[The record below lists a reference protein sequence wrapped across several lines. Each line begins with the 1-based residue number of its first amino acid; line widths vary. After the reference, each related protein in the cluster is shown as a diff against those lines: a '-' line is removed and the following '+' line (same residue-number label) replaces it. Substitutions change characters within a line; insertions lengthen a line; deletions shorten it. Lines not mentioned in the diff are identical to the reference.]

1 MTNSAAVE
9 YNARRASLNQY
20 GIAPVGN
27 SRHSSPDRQGSLPF
41 LMCSDGPEVARLVPQ
56 EISHYRIIERLG
68 AGGMGEVFLAEDI
81 HLDRKVAIKM
91 LPAKSIGNEQAKKR
105 LFREAKAAATLDHPN
120 ICAIYEVGEEGDC
133 AFIVMQYIQGRTLSR
148 IIKNN
153 PLSPLEVVD
162 IGIQAAEALAEAHS
176 RGVIH
181 RDIKPQNVII
191 TPRGQVKILDFGL
204 AKIVRDVSSIHTDE
218 TESRL
223 TETGEVVGT
232 VGYMSPE
239 QLRDLPIDARTDLF
253 SLGVTLYECATG
265 KSAFTGSSKIQISLQ
280 VIQSDPPNPSG
291 LNPAVPHE
299 LDDIIHKCIAKDADA
314 RYQSARAI
322 LADLYKLQR
331 VLQEGS
337 ALYTQPLTPTP
348 ISARPPVLKSLT
360 RNIQKAPVAA
370 KLGLLLA
377 PIVIIGIW
385 LAMRVGNQ
393 TAHQPPP
400 EARKWYEDGTR
411 AMRAGAF
418 YEASKQLEQ
427 SISIDDGFILA
438 HARLA
443 QTYLELDNTDK
454 AREELLRA
462 LSLVRDQSSL
472 ASQDSEYVDAVAATV
487 GQQFPKALEHYR
499 KLADEAAES
508 DKSNAYLE
516 LGRAYQRTENVDKAQ
531 EYYLKAIEKDSQS
544 AAAYLRLAILYGR
557 RQELKNAEDA
567 FNKAEFFYEK
577 MSNQEGRAEVFFQ
590 RGALVTTNQL
600 PEAKKHLE
608 QALEISLNAKN
619 EYQIVKTK
627 LELSALSY
635 QRGDTQRATELATEA
650 IDRAQNSRI
659 QYLATSGLINLG
671 YALMYRGELDEADKR
686 LRQALEF
693 AERDKSRSSTAR
705 ATLAL
710 GALSR
715 QKGNPDEAIKL
726 IEKALTFYK
735 EAGYPKE
742 TSTALIELANAHSD
756 KGEDE
761 IAMQTFEQQ
770 RQLAS
775 DLGDQAQ
782 LASVHSSIGS
792 LLGVEQEKYPQA
804 LAHVDES
811 YRINTQRGSKSR
823 AGYNQMNRANLLW
836 QLGRYKEA
844 KDALNEA
851 SAIAER
857 PGQPE
862 ASLKTLLA
870 WVHLVHSQ
878 MALSEG
884 RFSDATSEGQK
895 ALQLAAKQYID
906 IDVNGKFSIGLAEAL
921 SGASAQRAKL
931 LCQEAVAMA
940 KESRTPRLI
949 SSAQLAFA
957 EVLLVAKDAEGAL
970 RAALEAQALCAGF
983 GQQDSEWRAWL
994 MAARASQ
1001 IAGNWPLAQQYATQ
1015 ARGRCEG
1022 LRETWGAD
1030 AYEGYLRRPDIQNYR
1045 SQLDQILSRSK

>member
-1 MTNSAAVE
+1 M
-9 YNARRASLNQY
+9 
-20 GIAPVGN
+20 
-27 SRHSSPDRQGSLPF
+27 F
-41 LMCSDGPEVARLVPQ
+41 SDGPEVARLIPQ

-68 AGGMGEVFLAEDI
+68 AGGMGEVFLAQDI
-81 HLDRKVAIKM
+81 RLDRKVAIKM
-91 LPAKSIGNEQAKKR
+91 LPAKSIGDEQAKKR

-120 ICAIYEVGEEGDC
+120 ICSIYEVGEEGDC
-133 AFIVMQYIQGRTLSR
+133 AFIVMQYIEGRTLSR

-153 PLSPLEVVD
+153 ALSPLEVVD
-162 IGIQAAEALAEAHS
+162 VGIQAAEALAEAHS

-181 RDIKPQNVII
+181 RDIKPQNVIV
-191 TPRGQVKILDFGL
+191 TPRGRVKILDFGL
-204 AKIVRDVSSIHTDE
+204 AKIVRDVSSVHTGE

-223 TETGEVVGT
+223 TDTGEVVGT

-265 KSAFTGSSKIQISLQ
+265 KSAFSGSGKIQISLQ
-280 VIQSDPPNPSG
+280 IIQSDPPTPSG

-299 LDDIIHKCIAKDADA
+299 LDHIIHKAIAKDADA
-314 RYQSARAI
+314 RYQSARAM

-337 ALYTQPLTPTP
+337 ALYTQPLTPAP
-348 ISARPPVLKSLT
+348 ISSRPPVRKGLT
-360 RNIQKAPVAA
+360 STIQKAPFAA
-370 KLGLLLA
+370 KVGLLLA

-385 LAMRVGNQ
+385 LAIRVGSP

-427 SISIDDGFILA
+427 SISIDDGFVLA

-462 LSLVRDQSSL
+462 LSLVRDQSGL
-472 ASQDSEYVDAVAATV
+472 PSQDSDYVDAVAATV

-499 KLADEAAES
+499 KLADQAAES
-508 DKSNAYLE
+508 EKASAYLD
-516 LGRAYQRTENVDKAQ
+516 LGRAYQRTENIDKAQ
-531 EYYLKAIEKDSQS
+531 EYYQKAIEKDSQS
-544 AAAYLRLAILYGR
+544 AAAYLRLAILYGSR
-557 RQELKNAEDA
+557 RQDSRNAEDA
-567 FNKAEFFYEK
+567 FHKAQYFYDR
-577 MSNQEGRAEVFFQ
+577 MSSQEGRAEVFYQ
-590 RGALVTTNQL
+590 RGVLVATNQL
-600 PEAKKHLE
+600 PEAKKRLE
-608 QALEISLNAKN
+608 EALEISSNAKN

-627 LELSALSY
+627 LQLSALSY
-635 QRGDTQRATELATEA
+635 AQGDTQRATELATEA
-650 IDRAQNSRI
+650 IDRAQNSRV

-671 YALMYRGELDEADKR
+671 YALMYRGDLDEADKR

-693 AERDKSRSSTAR
+693 AERDKSRSNEAR
-705 ATLAL
+705 ATFAL

-761 IAMQTFEQQ
+761 IAMQTFEQL
-770 RQLAS
+770 LAS
-775 DLGDQAQ
+775 DLGDLAQ
-782 LASVHSSIGS
+782 LATVHSNIAT

-804 LAHVDES
+804 LVHMDES
-811 YRINTQRGSKSR
+811 YRINTLRGSKSH

-844 KDALNEA
+844 NDALNEA
-851 SAIAER
+851 YAIADQ
-857 PGQPE
+857 PGQP
-862 ASLKTLLA
+862 APGLKTLLA

-884 RFSDATSEGQK
+884 RFSDATKEGQK
-895 ALQLAAKQYID
+895 AMQLAAKQYKDID
-906 IDVNGKFSIGLAEAL
+906 INGKFSMGLAEAL
-921 SGASAQRAKL
+921 SGAPQPAKL

-940 KESRTPRLI
+940 KESRLPRLI
-949 SSAQLAFA
+949 SSALLALA
-957 EVLLVAKDAEGAL
+957 EVLVLAKDAEGAL
-970 RAALEAQALCAGF
+970 RAALEAQSLCARAE
-983 GQQDSEWRAWL
+983 QQDSEWRALL

-1001 IAGNWPLAQQYATQ
+1001 IAADRSAAQMYASR
-1015 ARGRCEG
+1015 ARALCDG
-1022 LRETWGAD
+1022 LGEKWGAD

-1045 SQLDQILSRSK
+1045 SQIDQILSRSK

>member
-1 MTNSAAVE
+1 M
-9 YNARRASLNQY
+9 
-20 GIAPVGN
+20 I
-27 SRHSSPDRQGSLPF
+27 
-41 LMCSDGPEVARLVPQ
+41 PQ

-68 AGGMGEVFLAEDI
+68 AGGMGEVFLAQDI
-81 HLDRKVAIKM
+81 RLDRKVAIKM
-91 LPAKSIGNEQAKKR
+91 LPANSIGNEQAKKR

-120 ICAIYEVGEEGDC
+120 ICSIYEVGEEGDC
-133 AFIVMQYIQGRTLSR
+133 AFIVMQYIEGRTLSR

-153 PLSPLEVVD
+153 ALSPLEVVD
-162 IGIQAAEALAEAHS
+162 VGIQAAEALAEAHS

-204 AKIVRDVSSIHTDE
+204 AKIVRDVSSILTAAE

-239 QLRDLPIDARTDLF
+239 QLRDLPVDSRTDLF

-265 KSAFTGSSKIQISLQ
+265 KSAFSGSSKIQISLQ
-280 VIQSDPPNPSG
+280 VIQSDPPTPSG
-291 LNPAVPHE
+291 INPDVPHD
-299 LDDIIHKCIAKDADA
+299 LDDIIHKAIAKDADV
-314 RYQSARAI
+314 RYQSARAM
-322 LADLYKLQR
+322 LADLHKLQR
-331 VLQEGS
+331 VMLEGS

-348 ISARPPVLKSLT
+348 ISSRPPVRKGLT
-360 RNIQKAPVAA
+360 SRIQKAPFVV
-370 KLGLLLA
+370 KVGLLLA
-377 PIVIIGIW
+377 PIVMIGIW
-385 LAMRVGNQ
+385 LAIRVGNP

-427 SISIDDGFILA
+427 SISIDDGFLLA

-462 LSLVRDQSSL
+462 LSLVRDQSGLS
-472 ASQDSEYVDAVAATV
+472 SQDSAYVDAVAATV

-499 KLADEAAES
+499 KLADQAAES
-508 DKSNAYLE
+508 EKASAYLD
-516 LGRAYQRTENVDKAQ
+516 LGRAYQRTENIDKAQ
-531 EYYLKAIEKDSQS
+531 EYYQKAIEKDSQS

-557 RQELKNAEDA
+557 RQESIKAAEA
-567 FNKAEFFYEK
+567 FNKAQYFYDK
-577 MSNQEGRAEVFFQ
+577 MSIQEGRAEVSFQ
-590 RGALVTTNQL
+590 RGALVAKTNL

-608 QALEISLNAKN
+608 EALEISLNAKN

-635 QRGDTQRATELATEA
+635 AQGDTQRATELATEG

-671 YALMYRGELDEADKR
+671 YALMYRGKLDEADKR
-686 LRQALEF
+686 LRQALEY
-693 AERDKSRSSTAR
+693 AERDKSRSGEAR

-710 GALSR
+710 GSLSR
-715 QKGNPDEAIKL
+715 QKGDPDEAIKL

-742 TSTALIELANAHSD
+742 TSTALIELATAHSD

-761 IAMQTFEQQ
+761 IAMQTFEEV
-770 RQLAS
+770 LAS
-775 DLGDQAQ
+775 DLGDLEQ
-782 LASVHSSIGS
+782 LAFVHSNIGT

-811 YRINTQRGSKSR
+811 YRINTLRGSKSR

-844 KDALNEA
+844 NDALNEA
-851 SAIAER
+851 SAVADQ
-857 PGQPE
+857 PGRSE

-884 RFSDATSEGQK
+884 RFSDAAREGQK
-895 ALQLAAKQYID
+895 AIQLAANQYPDID
-906 IDVNGKFSIGLAEAL
+906 INGKFSIGLAEAL
-921 SGASAQRAKL
+921 SGAPQPAKL

-940 KESRTPRLI
+940 KESRLPRLI
-949 SSAQLAFA
+949 SSAQLALA
-957 EVLLVAKDAEGAL
+957 EVLVLAKDAQGAL
-970 RAALEAQALCAGF
+970 RAALEAQPLCARA

-1001 IAGNWPLAQQYATQ
+1001 ITGDRSAAQMYASRAQTL
-1015 ARGRCEG
+1015 CDG
-1022 LRETWGAD
+1022 LREKWAAD
-1030 AYEGYLRRPDIQNYR
+1030 AYEGYLRRPDIQTYR
-1045 SQLDQILSRSK
+1045 SQIAQIVSRSK

>member
-1 MTNSAAVE
+1 M
-9 YNARRASLNQY
+9 
-20 GIAPVGN
+20 
-27 SRHSSPDRQGSLPF
+27 F
-41 LMCSDGPEVARLVPQ
+41 SDGPEVACLIPQ

-68 AGGMGEVFLAEDI
+68 AGGMGEVFLAQDVR
-81 HLDRKVAIKM
+81 LDRKVAIKM
-91 LPAKSIGNEQAKKR
+91 LPAKSIGDEQAKKR

-133 AFIVMQYIQGRTLSR
+133 AFIAMQYIEGRTLSR

-153 PLSPLEVVD
+153 ALSPLEVVD

-191 TPRGQVKILDFGL
+191 TPRGRVKILDFGL
-204 AKIVRDVSSIHTDE
+204 AKLIPDEHTAHS
-218 TESRL
+218 ESRL
-223 TETGEVVGT
+223 TDTGEIVGT

-239 QLRDLPIDARTDLF
+239 QLRDLPIDPRSDLF

-265 KSAFTGSSKIQISLQ
+265 QSAFSGSSKIQISLQ
-280 VIQSDPPNPSG
+280 VIQSDPPTPSG
-291 LNPAVPHE
+291 LNPDVPHE
-299 LDDIIHKCIAKDADA
+299 LDQIIHKAIAKDADA
-314 RYQSARAI
+314 RYQSARA
-322 LADLYKLQR
+322 LFADLYKLQR
-331 VLQEGS
+331 MLQEGS
-337 ALYTQPLTPTP
+337 ALNTQPLTPSP
-348 ISARPPVLKSLT
+348 DSSRQSARKVLTSS
-360 RNIQKAPVAA
+360 IQKAPFAA
-370 KLGLLLA
+370 KVGLLLA

-385 LAMRVGNQ
+385 LAIRVGSP

-427 SISIDDGFILA
+427 SISIDDGFLLA

-462 LSLVRDQSSL
+462 LSLVRDQSDIS
-472 ASQDSEYVDAVAATV
+472 SQDSVYVDAVAATV
-487 GQQFPKALEHYR
+487 SQQFPKAIEHYR
-499 KLADEAAES
+499 KLADQAAES
-508 DKSNAYLE
+508 EKASAYLD
-516 LGRAYQRTENVDKAQ
+516 LGRAYERTENIDKAQ
-531 EYYLKAIEKDSQS
+531 EYYQKAIEKDSQS
-544 AAAYLRLAILYGR
+544 AAAYLRLAILYGSR
-557 RQELKNAEDA
+557 RQDLKSAGDA
-567 FNKAEFFYEK
+567 FNKAESFYDK
-577 MSNQEGRAEVFFQ
+577 MSNQEGRAEVFYQ
-590 RGALVTTNQL
+590 RGALVAKTDQL

-608 QALEISLNAKN
+608 EALEISLNAKN

-627 LELSALSY
+627 LQLSVLFYA
-635 QRGDTQRATELATEA
+635 QGDTQRATELATEA
-650 IDRAQNSRI
+650 IDRAKNSRI
-659 QYLATSGLINLG
+659 QYLATSGLIDLA
-671 YALMYRGELDEADKR
+671 YALMYRGKLDEADKP

-693 AERDKSRSSTAR
+693 AERDKSRSSEAR

-726 IEKALTFYK
+726 IEKALTFYR

-742 TSTALIELANAHSD
+742 TSIALVELANAHSD

-782 LASVHSSIGS
+782 LASVHSSIGA

-804 LAHVDES
+804 LVHVDES
-811 YRINTQRGSKSR
+811 YRINNLRGSKSR
-823 AGYNQMNRANLLW
+823 AAYNQMNRANLLW

-844 KDALNEA
+844 TDALNDA
-851 SAIAER
+851 AAVADQ
-857 PGQPE
+857 PGQP
-862 ASLKTLLA
+862 APSLKTLLA

-884 RFSDATSEGQK
+884 RFSDATREAQK
-895 ALQLAAKQYID
+895 AMQLDAKEHID
-906 IDVNGKFSIGLAEAL
+906 IDINGKFSLGLAQAL
-921 SGASAQRAKL
+921 SGAPQPARL
-931 LCQEAVAMA
+931 VCQEAATMA
-940 KESRTPRLI
+940 TESRLPRLI
-949 SSAQLAFA
+949 SSAQLALA
-957 EVLLVAKDAEGAL
+957 EVLVLAKDAEGAL
-970 RAALEAQALCAGF
+970 RAALAAQPLSARF
-983 GQQDSEWRAWL
+983 GQQDSEWRSLL

-1001 IAGNWPLAQQYATQ
+1001 IASDRTAAQMYASRAQTL
-1015 ARGRCEG
+1015 CDG
-1022 LRETWGAD
+1022 LRERWGAE
-1030 AYEGYLRRPDIQNYR
+1030 AYEGYLQRPDIQTYR
-1045 SQLDQILSRSK
+1045 GQLDQILSRSK

>member
-1 MTNSAAVE
+1 MV
-9 YNARRASLNQY
+9 
-20 GIAPVGN
+20 
-27 SRHSSPDRQGSLPF
+27 
-41 LMCSDGPEVARLVPQ
+41 SDGSEVARLIPQ

-68 AGGMGEVFLAEDI
+68 AGGMGEVFLAQDI
-81 HLDRKVAIKM
+81 RLDRKVAIKM

-120 ICAIYEVGEEGDC
+120 ICSIYEVGEEGDC
-133 AFIVMQYIQGRTLSR
+133 AFIAMQYIEGRTLSR

-153 PLSPLEVVD
+153 PLSPMEVVD

-204 AKIVRDVSSIHTDE
+204 AKIVRDVSSIHTAE

-253 SLGVTLYECATG
+253 SLGVMLYECATG
-265 KSAFTGSSKIQISLQ
+265 RSAFVGSTQIQISLQ
-280 VIQSDPPNPSG
+280 VIEVDPQRPSQ
-291 LNPAVPHE
+291 LSTDVPSE
-299 LDDIIHKCIAKDADA
+299 LDDIILKAIAKDVDA
-314 RYQSARAI
+314 RYQSARAM
-322 LADLYKLQR
+322 LADLRRMENALQGS
-331 VLQEGS
+331 VLS
-337 ALYTQPLTPTP
+337 TRPLTPSP
-348 ISARPPVLKSLT
+348 RSSRPRMARGLSIRLRT
-360 RNIQKAPVAA
+360 APVRV
-370 KLGLLLA
+370 KLGLTLVPL
-377 PIVIIGIW
+377 VIIGIW
-385 LAMRVGNQ
+385 LAIRVGSPA
-393 TAHQPPP
+393 AHQPPP
-400 EARKWYEDGTR
+400 EAMKWYEDGTR

-427 SISIDDGFILA
+427 SISIDDGFLLA

-462 LSLVRDQSSL
+462 LSLARDQPGIST
-472 ASQDSEYVDAVAATV
+472 QDSPYVDAVAATV
-487 GQQFPKALEHYR
+487 SQQFPKAIEHYT
-499 KLADEAAES
+499 KLADLAAES
-508 DKSNAYLE
+508 EKASAYLD
-516 LGRAYQRTENVDKAQ
+516 LGRAYQRTENIDKAQ
-531 EYYLKAIEKDSQS
+531 EYYQKAIDKDSQS
-544 AAAYLRLAILYGR
+544 AVAHLRLAILYGSR
-557 RQELKNAEDA
+557 RQDLKSAEDE
-567 FNKAEFFYEK
+567 FNKAEYFYDK
-577 MSNQEGRAEVFFQ
+577 MSIQEGRAEVFYQ
-590 RGALVTTNQL
+590 RGVLVAANHL
-600 PEAKKHLE
+600 PEAKKYLE
-608 QALEISLNAKN
+608 EALKISSNANN

-627 LELSALSY
+627 LQLSALSY
-635 QRGDTQRATELATEA
+635 AQGDTQTATQLATEA

-671 YALMYRGELDEADKR
+671 YALMYGGNPDKADKP

-693 AERDKSRSSTAR
+693 AERDKSRSSEAR

-715 QKGNPDEAIKL
+715 QKSNPDEAIKL
-726 IEKALTFYK
+726 IEKALTFYR

-756 KGEDE
+756 KGEDA
-761 IAMQTFEQQ
+761 IAMQTFEEL
-770 RQLAS
+770 LAS
-775 DLGDQAQ
+775 DLGDLAQ
-782 LASVHSSIGS
+782 LATVHLGIGI

-804 LAHVDES
+804 LVHLDES
-811 YRINTQRGSKSR
+811 YRINTLRGSKSH
-823 AGYNQMNRANLLW
+823 AAYSQMNRGNLLW

-844 KDALNEA
+844 TDALNDA
-851 SAIAER
+851 SAVADR

-870 WVHLVHSQ
+870 LVHLGHSQ

-884 RFSDATSEGQK
+884 RFSDAKREGQQ
-895 ALQLAAKQYID
+895 ALQLSATQSPD
-906 IDVNGKFSIGLAEAL
+906 IDVNGKFSVALADAL
-921 SGASAQRAKL
+921 SGAPQQAKL

-940 KESRTPRLI
+940 KESRLPRLI
-949 SSAQLAFA
+949 SSAQLALA
-957 EVLLVAKDAEGAL
+957 EVLVLAKDAEGAL
-970 RAALEAQALCAGF
+970 RAALDAQPLCARF
-983 GQQDSEWRAWL
+983 GQQDSEWRALL

-1001 IAGNWPLAQQYATQ
+1001 IAGDRSAAQMYASRAQTL
-1015 ARGRCEG
+1015 CDG
-1022 LRETWGAD
+1022 LREKWGAD
-1030 AYEGYLRRPDIQNYR
+1030 AYEGYMRRPDVHNYR